1 MPYRAAEWRVIMV
14 KGIEHVAIFAKDTKA
29 LCDWYVNMFD
39 LKVVYDN
46 GKGTY
51 FAAFESGD
59 MIEFC
64 MQTESGSDFGDKTGG
79 IRHLALSV
87 TEDGFD
93 KMVEK
98 LKNAG
103 VEIVSD
109 VSVSS
114 KGIKTFFF
122 RDIESNISHL
132 IYRPQPLV

>member
-1 MPYRAAEWRVIMV
+1 MV

-29 LCDWYVNMFD
+29 LSDWYVNMFN
-39 LKVVYDN
+39 LKIVYDN

-64 MQTESGSDFGDKTGG
+64 MQTEENPVSGDKVGG
-79 IRHLALSV
+79 IRHLALA
-87 TEDGFD
+87 TTDDGFD

-98 LKNAG
+98 LKSDG
-103 VEIVSD
+103 VEIVTD
-109 VSVSS
+109 VAVSP

-122 RDIESNISHL
+122 KDPEGNISHL
-132 IYRPQPLV
+132 IYRPDPLV

>member
-1 MPYRAAEWRVIMV
+1 MV

-29 LCDWYVNMFD
+29 LSDWYVNMFD
-39 LKVVYDN
+39 LKIVYDN

-64 MQTESGSDFGDKTGG
+64 MQSEQNPVSGDKVGG

-87 TEDGFD
+87 TEEDFD
-93 KMVEK
+93 KMVDK
-98 LKNAG
+98 LKSAN
-103 VEIVSD
+103 VSVVTD
-109 VSVSS
+109 VSVSA

-122 RDIESNISHL
+122 KDIEGNISHL
-132 IYRPQPLV
+132 IYRPEPLV

>member
-1 MPYRAAEWRVIMV
+1 MV
-14 KGIEHVAIFAKDTKA
+14 KGIEHVAIFAKDTKK
-29 LCDWYVNMFD
+29 LCDWYVDMFD

-64 MQTESGSDFGDKTGG
+64 LCSEDAALTGDKTQG

-87 TEDGFD
+87 TDDGFD
-93 KMVEK
+93 KVVDK
-98 LKNAG
+98 LKAAG
-103 VEIVSD
+103 VEVVTE
-109 VSVSS
+109 VSVSA

-122 RDIESNISHL
+122 RDIEGNISHL
-132 IYRPQPLV
+132 IYRPTPLV

>member
-1 MPYRAAEWRVIMV
+1 MV

-29 LCDWYVNMFD
+29 LCDWYAGMFD

-51 FAAFESGD
+51 FLAFESGD

-64 MQTESGSDFGDKTGG
+64 MQTAENPVSGDKVGG

-87 TEDGFD
+87 TDDGFD

-98 LKNAG
+98 LKAG
-103 VEIVSD
+103 GVKVVTD
-109 VSVSS
+109 TSVSS

-122 RDIESNISHL
+122 KDPEGNISHL
-132 IYRPQPLV
+132 IYRPDPLV

>member
-1 MPYRAAEWRVIMV
+1 MV

-64 MQTESGSDFGDKTGG
+64 TQTEENPVSGDKVGG

-87 TEDGFD
+87 TDEGFD
-93 KMVEK
+93 AVVAK
-98 LKNAG
+98 LKAANAP
-103 VEIVSD
+103 VVTDVAVSP
-109 VSVSS
+109 

-122 RDIESNISHL
+122 KDIEGNISHL
-132 IYRPQPLV
+132 IYRPDPLV